1 MSSNLTTLTTLD
13 DDGKLKRRY
22 INKRVNAAKENIP
35 FKLSFEEYVR
45 LLIDA
50 EIKSS
55 DLGIKK
61 YHLSRYN
68 DSGSYVDGNCRF
80 VWYTVN
86 LGEKKISEKSRIASR
101 ENAKRATIAAQ
112 SESAVKKRMAIL
124 APIYAKR
131 KEEAEE
137 RRKEQFAM
145 AHPSYRGERNSQF
158 GTYWITNEIENKKW
172 SEARGP
178 MPTGFRR
185 GCKSP

>member
-35 FKLSFEEYVR
+35 FKLSFEEY
-45 LLIDA
+45 
-50 EIKSS
+50 
-55 DLGIKK
+55 
-61 YHLSRYN
+61 
-68 DSGSYVDGNCRF
+68 
-80 VWYTVN
+80 VN